1 MPTVKES
8 LSKNRRYAWF
18 LRKLMEEREKEC
30 QERLLSLNARQQKLK
45 PVYEE
50 FLHLYNLHIKP
61 LQSDV
66 DEYWENIHEIR
77 KAEHFLQGQA
87 EHREKEERARA
98 SEVNSSE
105 SAVHKGGSI
114 ALNNQ
119 NYVTTRLPYAG
130 KSQAGR
136 KPSNKELTQEQ
147 QMKEALNRLKNMNPA
162 DFAKLLKEVQG

>member
-8 LSKNRRYAWF
+8 SDKSRRYAWF
-18 LRKLMEEREKEC
+18 LRQLMEEREKEC
-30 QERLLSLNARQQKLK
+30 RARLIELNKRQSKLK
-45 PVYEE
+45 PIYEE
-50 FLHLYNLHIKP
+50 FLRLYNLHIKP
-61 LQSDV
+61 LQADV

-98 SEVNSSE
+98 SEVHSNQG
-105 SAVHKGGSI
+105 AGHKGGAI

-136 KPSNKELTQEQ
+136 KPTSKETTQEQ
-147 QMKEALNRLKNMNPA
+147 QIKEAMEKLKSMDPLE
-162 DFAKLLKEVQG
+162 FAKLLKEVQG